1 MKERTRDQ
9 QVLDILK
16 ENGHTSV
23 RTLCQ
28 TLYLS
33 EATVRRCL
41 SQLERRGLIR
51 RTHGGAALLENYT
64 HVSPF
69 RSRIILNSGAKR
81 EIAEKA
87 AALVPD
93 GSIVFL
99 DQSSTAFYLAERLTE
114 KVALTVVTNNIEIA
128 ACLSTTNFDVYLSG
142 GQLCRDARM
151 CLVGADAQETFR
163 QFHAD
168 FAFFSTRSL
177 SDTGVLSDCNREEI
191 HVRNA
196 MLGNAACCVFLC
208 DSSKFGTTS
217 GHIQCT
223 LSDVDT
229 LISEGKA
236 AGQYTHTCP
245 RLKTL

>member
-1 MKERTRDQ
+1 MKEKTRDQ
-9 QVLDILK
+9 LVLDILK

-23 RTLCQ
+23 HTLCQ
-28 TLYLS
+28 TLFLS

-41 SQLERRGLIR
+41 AELARRGLIR

-69 RSRIILNSGAKR
+69 RSRIILNSAAKR

-93 GSIVFL
+93 GSILFL
-99 DQSSTAFYLAERLTE
+99 DQSSTAFYLAEKLTE
-114 KVALTVVTNNIEIA
+114 KTALTVITNNIEIA
-128 ACLSTTNFDVYLSG
+128 ACLSQTNFDVFLSG

-177 SDTGVLSDCNREEI
+177 SDSGVLSDCNREEI

-196 MLGNAACCVFLC
+196 MLKNAACRVFLC
-208 DSSKFGTTS
+208 DSSKFATTS
-217 GHIQCT
+217 GHIQCS
-223 LSDVDT
+223 LSDVDM
-229 LISEGKA
+229 LISEGTA
-236 AGQYTHTCP
+236 ASRYAPDNGH
-245 RLKTL
+245 LKIL